1 MDNVLIAYIALI
13 IGICVGTIFCIAVFK
28 ISNIV
33 PKTKNQNDMYKYK
46 EKDKDDNKI
55 ITQDDNDESGTVSLF
70 EKIPDKSFTFT
81 DINCAADEID
91 PDEFIK
97 QMRSREDSA
106 YTSLKNKIDKAN
118 VSENKDEQAIKQ

>member
-81 DINCAADEID
+81 DINCTADEID

-118 VSENKDEQAIKQ
+118 ASENKDEQAINQ